1 MDKRFPWG
9 IVASL
14 VVIVSVSI
22 GGGYLLYRIID
33 STNPVKAGAGQPSAK
48 IVDAPVAPV
57 ATTEVGTAGYLVVQL
72 RATAE
77 MSTDTGQPAFDA
89 TLENRGFAT
98 ECPGKVVPNDHRAQA
113 RDFWSEEEGAT
124 AETESVVCLP
134 ALSTVT
140 TSAFPGETADGQ
152 VTVDDTDAAEFPA
165 EVFRTQGRSLY
176 VATGKANYMLYA
188 GGISAKRCKD
198 ECEGGVAVGVSVT
211 RVSRPLS
218 EDRFV
223 FAVPVGDSRTLNVSA
238 SAPMAQ

>member
-1 MDKRFPWG
+1 MDKQFPWG

-33 STNPVKAGAGQPSAK
+33 SARPVKPGAVRPVVEQEAAAIGPKTVSN
-48 IVDAPVAPV
+48 VEAP
-57 ATTEVGTAGYLVVQL
+57 GFLVVHL

-77 MSTDTGQPAFDA
+77 MSPDQGQPAFDV
-89 TLENRGFAT
+89 TLENKGFAT
-98 ECPGKVVPNDHRAQA
+98 ECPGKSVPNDHRAQET
-113 RDFWSEEEGAT
+113 DYWTPEEGAT
-124 AETESVVCLP
+124 AEVESLVCLP
-134 ALSTVT
+134 ALASL
-140 TSAFPGETADGQ
+140 SAADFPGNTAPGR
-152 VTVDDTDAAEFPA
+152 VTVDDTEVEEFP
-165 EVFRTQGRSLY
+165 EDIFQTQGRSLY
-176 VATGKANYMLYA
+176 VDTGRGRYMLYA
-188 GGISAKRCKD
+188 GGISAKRCKE

-223 FAVPVGDSRTLNVSA
+223 FAVPMGDSRAVNVSA